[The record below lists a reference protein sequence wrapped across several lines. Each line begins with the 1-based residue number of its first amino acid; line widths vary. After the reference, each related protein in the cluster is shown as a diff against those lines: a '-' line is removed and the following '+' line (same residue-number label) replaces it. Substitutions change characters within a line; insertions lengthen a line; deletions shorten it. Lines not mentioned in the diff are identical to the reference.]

1 MMVNNDEE
9 NTDRG
14 HQLVKQ
20 MFYVVYL
27 VLKKQIVI
35 NQHLKSE
42 KFTQKSN
49 FWKLDFLKKETNCFE
64 KWK

>member
-14 HQLVKQ
+14 HQLAKQ

-42 KFTQKSN
+42 KCTQKSN
-49 FWKLDFLKKETNCFE
+49 F
-64 KWK
+64 